1 MPVPEMGGGGCK
13 IYESSLMMNIAIS
26 WGLEGNVQIEPPLT
40 IILLVIPLVGL
51 FSSKLVVGFSLLMT
65 FVSVVSSA
73 YLVYILVYVM
83 NKICLVCMPI
93 HIINLLTFILF
104 TVKWR
109 TVGSST
115 GEERKKVQ

>member
-1 MPVPEMGGGGCK
+1 M
-13 IYESSLMMNIAIS
+13 
-26 WGLEGNVQIEPPLT
+26 QIEPPLT

-109 TVGSST
+109 TVGSSA